1 MKMSPQGVVPCGDIR
16 VFEEVFQPTIQ
27 LTK

>member
-1 MKMSPQGVVPCGDIR
+1 MKMSPQGVVPCGDMR
-16 VFEEVFQPTIQ
+16 VSEEGFQPTIQ

>member
-1 MKMSPQGVVPCGDIR
+1 MKMSPQGAVPCGDIR
-16 VFEEVFQPTIQ
+16 VFEKSFQPTIQ